1 MGWGVLDDPK
11 SQSPPGTVQLSEKLK
26 DPNSV
31 FDETEVPLKKDG
43 DIVLQPQPS
52 DSPNDP
58 YNWSTK
64 RKYSMITLLIIMLVT
79 VGGTQGMLTTGQRK
93 LAEEFKVKFPVVV
106 AALRPPTS
114 IGSAL
119 GLFLASAIS
128 AVWGKRILFV
138 SGIIVVWLHLLFG
151 FFANSLKFYSVLNFF
166 GGLAGAPLELL
177 VAPMFTELIFV
188 HQRGRVMAMSAVL
201 SVAGGDAR

>member
-1 MGWGVLDDPK
+1 MGWGVLDDRMG
-11 SQSPPGTVQLSEKLK
+11 QMPPGTVRLNE
-26 DPNSV
+26 DPNEPDSAS
-31 FDETEVPLKKDG
+31 DKLSVPLKKDG

-64 RKYSMITLLIIMLVT
+64 RKFSMITLLIIMLVT

-93 LAEEFKVKFPVVV
+93 LAEQYKVKFPVIV
-106 AALRPPTS
+106 AALRPPTAV
-114 IGSAL
+114 GSAM

-138 SGIIVVWLHLLFG
+138 SGILVVWVHLLFG
-151 FFANSLKFYSVLNFF
+151 YFANSLAYYKVLNFV
-166 GGLAGAPLELL
+166 GGLASAPLELL

-201 SVAGGDAR
+201 GVVGSDAR